1 MQSIYLAG
9 GCFWCIEAIFLKLK
23 GVRSIAPGY
32 IGGVSKNPT
41 YEEICT
47 GTSGH
52 AEAIKCDFDDKI
64 IVFEDID
71 CMSDIVFTRDKSPS
85 TPTEEGIKKEASQSQ
100 LISTVIKACK
110 DDDYE
115 PLKSLKTEEDKLTL
129 SFVLNVIDGIR
140 ETPGR
145 IIIISSNYYD
155 KLDKA
160 LVRPGRIDMCLNM
173 ELASHKVIEQ
183 MFEHFYGYNKK
194 APVISDILNE
204 INNVTMNDIPDGILS
219 QAEVVQCYNDNP
231 KKFVLNLVNFKK

>member
-1 MQSIYLAG
+1 
-9 GCFWCIEAIFLKLK
+9 
-23 GVRSIAPGY
+23 
-32 IGGVSKNPT
+32 
-41 YEEICT
+41 
-47 GTSGH
+47 
-52 AEAIKCDFDDKI
+52 
-64 IVFEDID
+64 
-71 CMSDIVFTRDKSPS
+71 MSDIVFTRDKSPS

-231 KKFVLNLVNFKK
+231 KNFVLNLVNFKK